1 MTIRSTT
8 PTAGTTADVT
18 ADVVIV
24 GAGIVGLTTAWALV
38 ERRPDLSVVVLDKE
52 ARHAAH
58 QTGHNSGVIHS
69 GLYYAPGSHKAT
81 MVAAG
86 RRALVEFCDAHG
98 VTHETCGKVVV
109 AVADGELPRLEQL
122 AQRAA
127 ANGVEAVRLDR
138 ARLRELEPHVEGV
151 AALHVP
157 SAGIVSFPAVCDALV
172 RELGTKGVEIRTSW
186 AVDGI
191 DDDDREVLVTGTGG
205 TVRASVL
212 VNCAGLH
219 SDRVAQLAGADT
231 GGVRIMPFRGEYH
244 ELVPQR
250 RHLCRNLI
258 YPVPDPAFPFLGVH
272 LTRMIDGSVHVGPN
286 AVAALAREGYR
297 WRDID
302 RRDAW
307 EIVRSPS
314 TWKLARRYW
323 RTGAAEIHR
332 SLRRR
337 AFVRALQ
344 RLCPEVR
351 DEDLAPSPAG
361 VRAQAISPDGRLLDD
376 FAFAESARAVHVLNA
391 PSPAA
396 TASFAI
402 GRAIAGKVLERVPDE
417 GGR

>member
-1 MTIRSTT
+1 MTSP
-8 PTAGTTADVT
+8 PTDVT
-18 ADVVIV
+18 AVGTSDVAADVVIV
-24 GAGIVGLTTAWALV
+24 GAGIVGLTTAWSLV
-38 ERRPDLSVVVLDKE
+38 EQRPDLSVVVLEKE
-52 ARHAAH
+52 TRHATH

-69 GLYYAPGSHKAT
+69 GLYYAPGSHKAA
-81 MVAAG
+81 MVASG

-98 VTHETCGKVVV
+98 IAHETCGKVVV
-109 AVADGELPRLEQL
+109 AVDDAELPRLEQL

-127 ANGVEAVRLDR
+127 ANGVEAERIDR
-138 ARLRELEPHVEGV
+138 TRLRELEPHIEGV

-172 RELGTKGVEIRTSW
+172 GALASKGVQLRTNW
-186 AVDGI
+186 AVEAI
-191 DDDDREVLVTGTGG
+191 HDDDRDVRVMGTGG

-212 VNCAGLH
+212 VNCGGLH
-219 SDRVAQLAGADT
+219 SDRIAQLAGADT
-231 GGVRIMPFRGEYH
+231 GGVRIMPFRGEYY
-244 ELVPQR
+244 ELTAER
-250 RHLCRNLI
+250 RHLCRNLV

-272 LTRMIDGSVHVGPN
+272 LTRMIDGHVHVGPN
-286 AVAALAREGYR
+286 AVAAFAREGYR

-307 EIVRSPS
+307 EILRSPS

-351 DEDLAPSPAG
+351 DSDLTPSPAG
-361 VRAQAISPDGRLLDD
+361 VRAQAIAPDGRLLDD

-402 GRAIAGKVLERVPDE
+402 GRAIAAKALERVPDRRA
-417 GGR
+417 G